1 MLGTERPVSPDRP
14 VAIEQPTDASLPPRA
29 LRICVIRHSYYPLD
43 PRVKRDVE
51 ALRARGHTVE
61 VICLRAEGQP
71 RLERVGGVTLRRV
84 PIRHR
89 RGGWWLR
96 LFEYAAFAVVAGL
109 LVTLL
114 CLRQRFDLIQ
124 VHTVPDV
131 LVFAALIPRL
141 LGVPVLLDLH
151 EVMPEMFSTTFGVE
165 EQHWTLRTIARCEQ
179 ASIRF
184 ADFALTCT
192 EDMRATFINRGA
204 SPGKIAVVMNSADES
219 VFRPSGA
226 QAHGQ
231 NGAFRLLHHG
241 TMEPLYGIDTVI
253 RAVAAA
259 RVFVPELRLSLY
271 GDGTQRRDL
280 IWLASDLGVDEVV
293 WFSDGFVPIKELIAG
308 IASCDAGVVAT
319 RRDAFRDLTHCN
331 KMFDLISMRRP
342 VICSRTRS
350 VMSYFPEDCFA
361 YFEPGDHED
370 LARAIQALYQHPER
384 RETIVQRAA
393 EVNEPYRWPH
403 QRRRYLEIV
412 EAVASARAV

>member
-1 MLGTERPVSPDRP
+1 MTSIGR
-14 VAIEQPTDASLPPRA
+14 PTDGCRPRGR
-29 LRICVIRHSYYPLD
+29 RICVIRHSYFPLD
-43 PRVKRDVE
+43 PRVKRNVE
-51 ALRARGHTVE
+51 TLQRCGDNVE
-61 VICLRAEGQP
+61 VICLRAQGQP
-71 RLERVGGVTLRRV
+71 RVERTGSVTVRRV

-89 RGGWWLR
+89 RGGWGRR
-96 LFEYAAFAVVAGL
+96 LFEYAAFAAIAGL
-109 LVTLL
+109 LATLL
-114 CLRQRFDLIQ
+114 CVRRRFDLIQ

-131 LVFAALIPRL
+131 LVFAALIPKL

-165 EQHWTLRTIARCEQ
+165 EGHWTCRVIAHCEQ

-192 EDMRATFINRGA
+192 EDMRAAFIKRGA
-204 SPGKIAVVMNSADES
+204 SPEKIAVVMNSADES
-219 VFRPSGA
+219 VFQFSGP
-226 QAHGQ
+226 QAHQ
-231 NGAFRLLHHG
+231 HNGAFRLVHHG
-241 TMEPLYGIDTVI
+241 TMETRYGIDTVI

-259 RVFVPELRLSLY
+259 RAFVPELRLLLY

-280 IWLASDLGVDEVV
+280 IELASDLGVDDLV
-293 WFSDGFVPIKELIAG
+293 WFSDGFVPIDDLIAG

-361 YFEPGDHED
+361 YFEPGDDQD
-370 LARAIQALYQHPER
+370 LARAIRSLYEHPEQ
-384 RETIVQRAA
+384 RETMVRRAA
-393 EVNEPYRWPH
+393 QVNEPYRWPN
-403 QRRRYLEIV
+403 QRRRYLEII
-412 EAVASARAV
+412 EAVASAGAVRA

>member
-1 MLGTERPVSPDRP
+1 MLGLERRVSPDRP
-14 VAIEQPTDASLPPRA
+14 AASVRPPDGSRPRSR
-29 LRICVIRHSYYPLD
+29 RICVIRHSYFPLD
-43 PRVKRDVE
+43 PRVKRDVD
-51 ALRARGHTVE
+51 ALQARGHSVE

-71 RLERVGGVTLRRV
+71 RVERIGSVTLRRV

-89 RGGWWLR
+89 RGGWR
-96 LFEYAAFAVVAGL
+96 RSLFEYAAFAVVAGL
-109 LVTLL
+109 LAGLL
-114 CLRQRFDLIQ
+114 CIRRRFDLIQ

-165 EQHWTLRTIARCEQ
+165 ENHWTCRAIVRCEQ

-192 EDMRATFINRGA
+192 EDMRRAFIKRGA
-204 SPGKIAVVMNSADES
+204 SPQKIAVVMNSADEG
-219 VFRPSGA
+219 VFQPSGA
-226 QAHGQ
+226 RAHQQ
-231 NGAFRLLHHG
+231 NDAFTLLHHG
-241 TMEPLYGIDTVI
+241 TMEPRYGIDTVI

-259 RVFVPELRLSLY
+259 RAFVPQLRLLLY

-280 IWLASDLGVDEVV
+280 IELTSDLGVDDVV
-293 WFSDGFVPIKELIAG
+293 WFSDGFVPTEDLIAG
-308 IASCDAGVVAT
+308 IGSCDAGVVAM

-342 VICSRTRS
+342 VICSRTGS
-350 VMSYFPEDCFA
+350 VMSYFPEDCFE
-361 YFEPGDHED
+361 YFESGDHKD
-370 LARAIQALYQHPER
+370 LARAIRTLYEHPQR
-384 RETIVQRAA
+384 RETMVRRAA

-403 QRRRYLEIV
+403 QRRRYLDIV
-412 EAVASARAV
+412 EAVASSRAV